1 MSDSIPGHVETTVK
15 KLAEMHGDHVRRA
28 SRLQRVSEAATS
40 FMGRPSVAIAMFVLV
55 AGWIIVNLVAPS
67 LGLQQPDPPPFNYLE
82 LVVSA
87 LALAMTIL
95 ILVSQRRADVAAV
108 HRSQLTLQLAAV
120 SEQKIAK
127 VIELLEEQ
135 RRENPALPE
144 PKRPPGRRDVSG
156 LRPEAGAG
164 ADYRHTRRSRTGKRR
179 WSAARIRQP
188 ARMKALLVSLVSR
201 AAPHSAARSATSIAS
216 PPGSR
221 SPASPFVP
229 RPGRQ
234 APGRAPPA
242 TAFRAG
248 AGSAL
253 LRLGDSYQEFPSR
266 PLPAANHG
274 ELVCAPAPGQPPA
287 QSCVVLGCISCANL

>member
-1 MSDSIPGHVETTVK
+1 MSDPIPGHVETTVK

-55 AGWIIVNLVAPS
+55 VGWIVVNLVAPS

-135 RRENPALPE
+135 RRENPALPDRSDPQAAE
-144 PKRPPGRRDVSG
+144 MSVASDPKQV
-156 LRPEAGAG
+156 L
-164 ADYRHTRRSRTGKRR
+164 
-179 WSAARIRQP
+179 ARIIDTHEEAER
-188 ARMKALLVSLVSR
+188 
-201 AAPHSAARSATSIAS
+201 
-216 PPGSR
+216 
-221 SPASPFVP
+221 
-229 RPGRQ
+229 
-234 APGRAPPA
+234 
-242 TAFRAG
+242 
-248 AGSAL
+248 GSA
-253 LRLGDSYQEFPSR
+253 G
-266 PLPAANHG
+266 
-274 ELVCAPAPGQPPA
+274 GQPPE
-287 QSCVVLGCISCANL
+287 SDSSPG